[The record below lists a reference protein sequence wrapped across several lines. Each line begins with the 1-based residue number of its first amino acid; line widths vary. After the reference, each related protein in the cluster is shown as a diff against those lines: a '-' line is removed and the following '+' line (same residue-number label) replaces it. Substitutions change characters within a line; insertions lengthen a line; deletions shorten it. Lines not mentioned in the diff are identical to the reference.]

1 MRKTKTSTQSNYTF
15 IKRNVFY
22 FSRRVPEDLQHHY
35 QRPRIV
41 RSLRT
46 KQPEEAATAAQLL
59 SNQLEQLWFQLRL
72 QKQTEQLSSLSQFQ
86 QQSSQFTLEQAL
98 AYYLE
103 QKGKTRSQLFHK
115 HARLYVS
122 YLQAAI
128 PNRTK
133 LKDFTTRD
141 ALAFRNWLQAKGLSN
156 ASVHKSFANI
166 RAIFNFVIQEH
177 ALEFRNVFKG
187 MQLPSEKD
195 DAKKRLPIAIAD
207 IRLIQSCCKAAD
219 DDMRWLV
226 ALISNT
232 GLRLSEAAGLMLNDL
247 CLDEEVPHVF
257 IRPHKHR
264 PLKTRSSE
272 RVIPLVD
279 ASLWAAQQIKQNVQA
294 SDYCF
299 SRYCNSKG
307 CNANSASAALNKWLK
322 VVTRNKDYVL
332 HGLRHSFRDR
342 LRAVN
347 APIEMIDRLGGWS
360 LKTVGQGYGDGY
372 QLEQMHLTMK
382 LLSLG

>member
-1 MRKTKTSTQSNYTF
+1 MY
-15 IKRNVFY
+15 Y
-22 FSRRVPEDLQHHY
+22 FSRRIPEDLQQYY
-35 QRPRIV
+35 QQLRIV

-46 KQPEEAATAAQLL
+46 KQPKEAATAAQLL
-59 SNQLEQLWFQLRL
+59 SSQLDQLWFQLRL
-72 QKQTEQLSSLSQFQ
+72 QKQTEQLSSLSHFQ

-103 QKGKTRSQLFHK
+103 QKGKTRSRLFHK
-115 HARLYVS
+115 HAMLYVS
-122 YLQAAI
+122 YLQTAV
-128 PNRTK
+128 PHKTK
-133 LKDFTTRD
+133 LKDFTPRD

-177 ALEFRNVFKG
+177 ALDFRNVFKG

-207 IRLIQSCCKAAD
+207 IRLIQRRCKAVN

-232 GLRLSEAAGLMLNDL
+232 GMRLSEAAGLMLNDL
-247 CLDEEVPHVF
+247 RLDEEVPHVV
-257 IRPHKHR
+257 IQPHNHR

-272 RVIPLVD
+272 RIVPLIG
-279 ASLWAAQQIKQNVQA
+279 ASLWAAQRIKQNAQGA
-294 SDYCF
+294 EYCF
-299 SRYCNSKG
+299 PRYCNAKG
-307 CNANSASAALNKWLK
+307 CSSNSASATLNKWLK
-322 VVTRNKDYVL
+322 VVTENNDYVL

-342 LRAVN
+342 LRAVD

-360 LKTVGQGYGDGY
+360 LKTVGQSYGDGY
-372 QLEQMHLTMK
+372 RLGQIHLTMK
-382 LLSLG
+382 ILCAD

>member
-46 KQPEEAATAAQLL
+46 KQPKEAATAAQLL
-59 SNQLEQLWFQLRL
+59 SSQLDQLWFQLRL

-115 HARLYVS
+115 HATLYVS
-122 YLQAAI
+122 YLQAAV
-128 PNRTK
+128 PNKTK

-141 ALAFRNWLQAKGLSN
+141 ALTFRNWLQAKGLSN

-382 LLSLG
+382 MLGAE

>member
-1 MRKTKTSTQSNYTF
+1 MRKTIRPSNYTF
-15 IKRNVFY
+15 TKRGVYY
-22 FSRRVPEDLQHHY
+22 FSRRIPEDLQQHY
-35 QRPRIV
+35 QQLRIV

-46 KQPEEAATAAQLL
+46 KQPKEAATAAQLL
-59 SNQLEQLWFQLRL
+59 SSQLDQLWFQLRL
-72 QKQTEQLSSLSQFQ
+72 QKQTDQLSSLSHFEQHSKQ
-86 QQSSQFTLEQAL
+86 LTLEQAL

-141 ALAFRNWLQAKGLSN
+141 ALTSRNWLQAKGLSN

-177 ALEFRNVFKG
+177 ALDFRNVFKG

-207 IRLIQSCCKAAD
+207 INLIQRRCKAVD

-226 ALISNT
+226 ALISDT
-232 GLRLSEAAGLMLNDL
+232 GMRLSEATGLMLDDL
-247 CLDEEVPHVF
+247 RLDEDIPHV
-257 IRPHKHR
+257 IIQPHKHR

-272 RVIPLVD
+272 RIVPLVG
-279 ASLWAAQQIKQNVQA
+279 ASLWAAQRIAQNAQA

-299 SRYCNSKG
+299 PRYCNSKG
-307 CNANSASAALNKWLK
+307 CNSNSASAALNKWLK
-322 VVTRNKDYVL
+322 VVTGNKDYVL

-342 LRAVN
+342 LRAVD

-360 LKTVGQGYGDGY
+360 LKSVGQGYGDGY
-372 QLEQMHLTMK
+372 RLEQMHLTMK
-382 LLSLG
+382 MLGAE